1 MTLWSGQ
8 SDVSNLPSVCVC
20 VCVCVVR
27 TREEAALCYC
37 RAIMKDFYNYSFQEN
52 RSCYDL
58 ESVSRPILGIYGFFI
73 AVVVLVTLAGNG
85 VVLVLVVGYK
95 RLRSRSMIASM
106 SLVVADIMWGLCY
119 HFPAFVS
126 VAAVGWPFG
135 DGGCAAFGLLSF
147 EFLVTRWLVMA
158 VVCFDRFCTVR
169 FPFSYDKHSKCV
181 ITLLTAVAWILP
193 FLASFFPQ
201 VVKFSHESFRPNV
214 PTCLYGCADSDKL
227 CRFYYALVITLSFLL
242 GAILPLLLYVWLYK
256 RARSLKW
263 PRVEMGHTNQQ
274 HTAQQTRDGV
284 REDSTPSIR
293 QQHEGPIRDL
303 QAYAT
308 FILIVVTLV
317 VTALP
322 AYTSQIFRSADY
334 DNWCKIPIIV
344 HFVIQLIFLSST
356 ALDPLVIMRDRDFR
370 HCLKDM
376 FCCKRWRRGGV
387 DISPTLSQHLQRR
400 RSVDP
405 LLTTHIN
412 NNNNLKIICSYPS
425 QNLHLQIV
433 NSCK

>member
-1 MTLWSGQ
+1 MT
-8 SDVSNLPSVCVC
+8 
-20 VCVCVVR
+20 
-27 TREEAALCYC
+27 
-37 RAIMKDFYNYSFQEN
+37 DFYNDSFQEN
-52 RSCYDL
+52 SSCYDL
-58 ESVSRPILGIYGFFI
+58 ESVSRPILGLHGFFI
-73 AVVVLVTLAGNG
+73 AVIVLVTLTGNG
-85 VVLVLVVGYK
+85 VVLSLVVKY
-95 RLRSRSMIASM
+95 RSLRSRSTIATV
-106 SLVVADIMWGLCY
+106 SLVVADVLWGLCY

-135 DGGCAAFGLLSF
+135 GDEGCAAFGLLSF

-169 FPFSYDKHSKCV
+169 FPFKYDRHSKYV
-181 ITLLTAVAWILP
+181 ITLLTAAAWILP

-227 CRFYYALVITLSFLL
+227 CRFYYALVISLSFVL

-344 HFVIQLIFLSST
+344 HFVIQWIFLSST

-376 FCCKRWRRGGV
+376 FCYKRWRRGIV
-387 DISPTLSQHLQRR
+387 DAPAESQDLQS
-400 RSVDP
+400 RSIDP
-405 LLTTHIN
+405 FPNIHMIMHTN
-412 NNNNLKIICSYPS
+412 SNGS
-425 QNLHLQIV
+425 QNLHLETL
-433 NSCK
+433 NSHAVQESRF